1 MLAKVLAF
9 IATLCYPFVIWLG
22 LQHFGLAFLAL
33 FLLAIA
39 ELRLY
44 SHRDRTSLTISVF
57 VAILSAISLW
67 QNQLLPLKL
76 YPVIMNLMM
85 LGLFFN
91 SLYQKETIIEKFARL
106 KEPDLPPNAVSY
118 IRNLTKIW
126 CVFFFFNGAIA
137 LFTAFESSEKIWALY
152 NGFIAYLLIGAL
164 MGGEWLYR
172 RYYLGKH

>member
-1 MLAKVLAF
+1 
-9 IATLCYPFVIWLG
+9 
-22 LQHFGLAFLAL
+22 
-33 FLLAIA
+33 
-39 ELRLY
+39 
-44 SHRDRTSLTISVF
+44 
-57 VAILSAISLW
+57 
-67 QNQLLPLKL
+67 
-76 YPVIMNLMM
+76 MM

>member
-1 MLAKVLAF
+1 MLAKVLAL
-9 IATLCYPFVIWLG
+9 IATLCYPFVVWLG

-33 FLLAIA
+33 FLLVITV
-39 ELRLY
+39 LRLY
-44 SHRDRTSLTISVF
+44 SHRDRSSLIIFIIAT
-57 VAILSAISLW
+57 ILSALSLW

-76 YPVIMNLMM
+76 YPVFMNLMM
-85 LGLFFN
+85 LALFAS

-106 KEPDLPPNAVSY
+106 KEPNLPPQAILY

-126 CVFFFFNGAIA
+126 CVFFFANGSIA
-137 LFTAFESSEKIWALY
+137 LFTALESSERIWALY

>member
-1 MLAKVLAF
+1 MLAKVLAL

-33 FLLAIA
+33 FLLIIAAI
-39 ELRLY
+39 RLY
-44 SHRDRTSLTISVF
+44 SHRDQISFIIF
-57 VAILSAISLW
+57 VIAAILSALSIW
-67 QNQLLPLKL
+67 QNHLLPLKL

-85 LGLFFN
+85 LGLFVN
-91 SLYQKETIIEKFARL
+91 SLFQKETIIEKFARL
-106 KEPDLPPNAVSY
+106 KEPNLPPKAIAY

-126 CVFFFFNGAIA
+126 SVFFFFNGSVA
-137 LFTAFESSEKIWALY
+137 LYTALETSEKIWALY
-152 NGFIAYLLIGAL
+152 NGFIAYLLIGTL

>member
-39 ELRLY
+39 VLRLY
-44 SHRDRTSLTISVF
+44 SHRDRTSLTIFVF

-67 QNQLLPLKL
+67 QNQLLPLK
-76 YPVIMNLMM
+76 
-85 LGLFFN
+85 
-91 SLYQKETIIEKFARL
+91 LYQKETIIEKFARL